1 MTVFFSTIGQDSH
14 RFKETIS
21 DDNSIIL
28 AGVNI
33 KSGREIDAN
42 SDGDVVYH
50 AITNAISG
58 ATGVNILGKK
68 ADELCLGQGIKDSS
82 IYLIEA
88 QKYMD
93 GLTLHHLSISME
105 CLTPK
110 LSKYIDLMKE
120 NIGTI
125 LNLPVSHIGITAT
138 TGEGL
143 TEFGKGNGIQVFVCA
158 SFSRE
163 E

>member
-1 MTVFFSTIGQDSH
+1 MKVFFTTIGQDSH
-14 RFKETIS
+14 RFS
-21 DDNSIIL
+21 DDIIEGGFITL
-28 AGVNI
+28 AGV
-33 KSGREIDAN
+33 KIDSKRLMEAN
-42 SDGDVVYH
+42 SDGDVIYH

-58 ATGVNILGKK
+58 ATGVNILGKI
-68 ADELCLGQGIKDSS
+68 ADDICIGQGIKDSS
-82 IYLIEA
+82 VYLKEA
-88 QKYMD
+88 QKYMNNIE
-93 GLTLHHLSISME
+93 LHHLSISVE

-110 LSKYIDLMKE
+110 LSTHIENMKN
-120 NIGTI
+120 NISRLLDIPT
-125 LNLPVSHIGITAT
+125 SHIGLTAT